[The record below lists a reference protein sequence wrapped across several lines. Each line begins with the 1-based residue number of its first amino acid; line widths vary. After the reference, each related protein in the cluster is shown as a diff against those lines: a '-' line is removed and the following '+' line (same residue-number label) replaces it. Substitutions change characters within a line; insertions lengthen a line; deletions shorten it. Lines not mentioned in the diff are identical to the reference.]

1 MSSLEFIKR
10 NSVLTYFS
18 IVFLS
23 SWGLIILLA
32 GPENLPIDAE
42 QSKELLPLLYLL
54 MLVGPSLAGLLL
66 TGLIYGKAGLLR
78 LKEKLLT
85 WRKGIHWYLLAIS
98 TAPILALVILLLL
111 SRLSPEFTLGIF
123 SSTEKTSFLLSGIF
137 IGLMVGLFEE
147 IGWSGFV
154 VPRLR
159 QRYNIFMTGLIV
171 GIFWGAWHFILFW
184 ERDSFSATLP
194 LLILLGRL
202 FAWLPPFR
210 IFMVWILDRTKSLLI
225 VILTHASLVFTTTIL
240 VPLTL
245 TGKYLLSWLILWGA
259 VLWIIVFVMAI
270 AKGEIFNHKP
280 FEKKY
285 QLK

>member
-32 GPENLPIDAE
+32 GPGNLPIDAE
-42 QSKELLPLLYLL
+42 QSKELLPLLYML

-66 TGLIYGKAGLLR
+66 TGLIYGKSGFLR

-85 WRKGIHWYLLAIS
+85 WRKGIRWYLLAIS
-98 TAPILALVILLLL
+98 TAPILAMVILLLL
-111 SRLSPEFTLGIF
+111 SRLSPEFNLGI
-123 SSTEKTSFLLSGIF
+123 SSSAEKTSFLLSGIF

-159 QRYNIFMTGLIV
+159 QRYTIFMTGLIV

-184 ERDSFSATLP
+184 ERDSFSGMLP

-210 IFMVWILDRTKSLLI
+210 IFMVWILDRTESLLI

-240 VPLTL
+240 VPMTL

-259 VLWIIVFVMAI
+259 ALWIIVLVIAI
-270 AKGEIFNHKP
+270 AKGGIFTHNP
-280 FEKKY
+280 VE
-285 QLK
+285 